1 MIDLDDWI
9 RELDE
14 EPDRE
19 IIDHAAYQEQLF
31 SEYVIRGDDN
41 KEKREELLKRFML
54 Q

>member
-19 IIDHAAYQEQLF
+19 IIDHAAYQ
-31 SEYVIRGDDN
+31 DD
-41 KEKREELLKRFML
+41 EGHQE
-54 Q
+54 